1 MTVEGQVSGSEEALR
16 TSPSR
21 VALVR
26 DHTSASLARLRLAG
40 AAPPASRGSSLGSLG
55 RLLAMRKKNPV
66 RSDVYPCLS
75 SGSRRAKSPRGE
87 EARAA
92 GAHVALRASRWCA
105 IAAGSRIARLL
116 PRSARETPRDAK
128 IQENRLECSL
138 CSGTRR
144 AKSPRGEEARAA
156 GARAREGPG
165 ARSSPFG
172 RAASRCAR
180 RAQVPSKR
188 KRRLGMRKK
197 QETLT
202 C

>member
-1 MTVEGQVSGSEEALR
+1 VTVEGQVSGSEEALR

-75 SGSRRAKSPRGE
+75 SGR
-87 EARAA
+87 
-92 GAHVALRASRWCA
+92 
-105 IAAGSRIARLL
+105 
-116 PRSARETPRDAK
+116 
-128 IQENRLECSL
+128 
-138 CSGTRR
+138 
-144 AKSPRGEEARAA
+144 
-156 GARAREGPG
+156 G
-165 ARSSPFG
+165 ARSLPGG
-172 RAASRCAR
+172 RR
-180 RAQVPSKR
+180 RAPRER